1 MPATFLYLMAFGAW
15 LCLAGAVWVTAV
27 CLAILPI
34 TRRVAGSLALAMA
47 ATFPAVFVFQI
58 VAAPLAVL
66 IFGLGLLGLWW
77 LGPGGDPAVGAG
89 LMLAILAAEFLLI
102 GGMSLLGF
110 YEGWRAGWMVSKGQ
124 GLGGVLA
131 RGPTARLVRA
141 LKGRRRR

>member
-15 LCLAGAVWVTAV
+15 LCLAGLVWAIAA

-34 TRRVAGSLALAMA
+34 TRRGAGSLALAMA
-47 ATFPAVFVFQI
+47 GTFPAVFIFQ
-58 VAAPLAVL
+58 VAAAPLAVL

-77 LGPGGDPAVGAG
+77 LGPDGGQTAGAG
-89 LMLAILAAEFLLI
+89 LTLAIVAAEFLLI

-110 YEGWRAGWMVSKGQ
+110 CEGWRAGWLVAKGQ

-141 LKGRRRR
+141 LKGGRRR